1 MEKSANKKP
10 IKTGFITIIFGI
22 FTILIVIA
30 AIFVGLYTYRNKT
43 KETKDY
49 KTINNEYVAN
59 KNYMYNIIPNFTY
72 ECLGNPHLYLNILYN
87 DDSMD
92 VYGFGYTADGRP
104 IKELELNLHFK
115 MNTADENQYYCE
127 DYYIMI
133 KDDYLTMY
141 DWRANEEYYSFEG
154 DFFLTQDIIE
164 LKYDDVLGFFRDTNN
179 IGKMFKCN
187 LIYHDYKSDEYGDF
201 YRLQFLDEYGYI
213 LTVGFTVPDYN
224 QRFFDGD
231 IVTVIGKYTPYYNN
245 YVDVMVEG
253 RNIEFCT
260 R

>member
-49 KTINNEYVAN
+49 KTINNEYEAN
-59 KNYMYNIIPNFTY
+59 KNYMYNIIPDFTY
-72 ECLGNPHLYLNILYN
+72 ECYGYPHLYLNVIIN
-87 DDSMD
+87 DYYSINI
-92 VYGFGYTADGRP
+92 YGFGYTEDGRP
-104 IKELELNLHFK
+104 LRELEINEHLELS
-115 MNTADENQYYCE
+115 E
-127 DYYIMI
+127 DNNYSNNNFYIAI
-133 KDDYLTMY
+133 LDDYLLMADFRDNLKY
-141 DWRANEEYYSFEG
+141 WFQG
-154 DFFLTQDIIE
+154 DFFLVQDIIE
-164 LKYDDVLGFFRDTNN
+164 LEYDEVLDFFRDTNN

-201 YRLQFLDEYGYI
+201 YRLQFPDEYGYV
-213 LTVGFTVPDYN
+213 LTIGFTPPNNN

-245 YVDVMVEG
+245 YVDIMVEG
-253 RNIEFCT
+253 RNIEFYS